1 MCDVHAYAQ
10 HIGLL
15 ASSITVNLVNEHEL
29 ITVLTQGLADGPFR
43 SRLFRLEL
51 DSLEQA
57 IAAAEQK
64 TLA

>member
-1 MCDVHAYAQ
+1 MCDVHAYDQ

-15 ASSITVNLVNEHEL
+15 ASSIALNFVNKHML
-29 ITVLTQGLADGPFR
+29 ITVSMQGLADGPVR
-43 SRLFRLEL
+43 NHLFRLEL